1 MVYLL
6 SLTTKLAWSGGN
18 VYSGL
23 NEKGQELVE
32 ATNARK
38 AARTEKA
45 GGDEALGR
53 VVETAEQSYK
63 HRKVKQSKL
72 LKLIL
77 KA

>member
-1 MVYLL
+1 MKR
-6 SLTTKLAWSGGN
+6 S
-18 VYSGL
+18 
-23 NEKGQELVE
+23 ELVE

-53 VVETAEQSYK
+53 VVETAEQK
-63 HRKVKQSKL
+63 LQAQKGEAAKL